1 MKKTLIASA
10 FLALSSAAMA
20 DTYQVSFVWD
30 APTIWLPSDTPS
42 YGAKYRIAGGAA
54 VILPDSSAPGGGFTY
69 AAPQGALLEICPQNK
84 NGAPDN
90 LKTTPDCS
98 APEDWVAVGN
108 SPIYLTDPPR
118 PTGFSAT
125 IMRVGP

>member
-69 AAPQGALLEICPQNK
+69 AAPQGALLEMCPQNK
-84 NGAPDN
+84 NGAEV
-90 LKTTPDCS
+90 TPDCS
-98 APEDWVAVGN
+98 LAAHWISVGT
-108 SPIYLTDPPR
+108 SPVPPTV
-118 PTGFSAT
+118 PPMPGGFSAT
-125 IMRVGP
+125 IIRVGP